1 MPLAVDI
8 DARFIGV
15 CDLRLCQLIFTA
27 LFKLEQLLEGTA
39 VKVVKRAFTQRYL
52 QLVCEVLLNPFV
64 GQ

>member
-1 MPLAVDI
+1 L
-8 DARFIGV
+8 
-15 CDLRLCQLIFTA
+15 LRLCQLIFTA